1 MTGLMM
7 SVPSPHSAIQMVN
20 RVTDQPA
27 FILHRK
33 NWQNSSLLLE
43 LLTRDFGRI
52 SVLAK
57 GGKNSRSRGLY
68 QPFNKVAVGWSGRY
82 ALKTLTA
89 IDGGAAQIPESL
101 YLPLLYVNEL
111 VESFQPE
118 FESSV
123 EIFNLYDDLLNRI
136 NPHNVEISL
145 RRFERAS
152 MQVFGYLPDLYTDSL
167 QSNPIDPQ
175 CCYYFVAGRG
185 LVPCGC
191 DHKNAIEGRILD
203 FWNQEKFED
212 PGVAHTAKSIM
223 RCIID
228 FNLQGK
234 RLKSRDIYL
243 QMKNWK

>member
-1 MTGLMM
+1 MM
-7 SVPSPHSAIQMVN
+7 SVPSLHSATQMVN

-33 NWQNSSLLLE
+33 NWQNSSLLLD

-52 SVLAK
+52 SLLAK

-68 QPFNKVAVGWSGRY
+68 QPFSKVAVGWSGRHT
-82 ALKTLTA
+82 LKTLTT
-89 IDGGAAQIPESL
+89 IDGVSGQIPESL

-111 VESFQPE
+111 VEAFQPG
-118 FESSV
+118 FESSI
-123 EIFNLYDDLLNRI
+123 EIFNLYDELLNQI
-136 NPHNVEISL
+136 NPYNVEMSL
-145 RRFERAS
+145 RRFERES
-152 MQVFGYLPDLYTDSL
+152 MQVFGYLPDLYTDSV
-167 QSNPIDPQ
+167 QSKPIDPQ
-175 CCYYFVAGRG
+175 SCYYFVASRG
-185 LVPCGC
+185 LVPCSC
-191 DHKNAIEGRILD
+191 DHENAIEGRILH

-212 PGVAHTAKSIM
+212 AKVAHTAKSIM

>member
-1 MTGLMM
+1 MM
-7 SVPSPHSAIQMVN
+7 SVPSLHSAIQMDN

-33 NWQNSSLLLE
+33 NWQNSSLLLD
-43 LLTRDFGRI
+43 LLTRDFGRV

-68 QPFNKVAVGWSGRY
+68 QPFSQVAVGWSGRH

-89 IDGGAAQIPESL
+89 IDGVSGQIAESL

-111 VESFQPE
+111 VENFQPG
-118 FESSV
+118 FESSI
-123 EIFNLYDDLLNRI
+123 EIFNLYDDLLSRI
-136 NPHNVEISL
+136 TPHNVEISL
-145 RRFERAS
+145 RRFERES

-167 QSNPIDPQ
+167 QGKPIDPLS
-175 CCYYFVAGRG
+175 CYYFVASRG
-185 LVPCGC
+185 LVPCAG
-191 DHKNAIEGRILD
+191 DHENAIEGRILQ

-212 PGVAHTAKSIM
+212 VKVAHTAKSIM

>member
-1 MTGLMM
+1 MM
-7 SVPSPHSAIQMVN
+7 SVLSLHSATQMVN

-33 NWQNSSLLLE
+33 DWQNSSLMLN
-43 LLTRDFGRI
+43 LLTRDFGRV

-68 QPFNKVAVGWSGRY
+68 QPFSKVAVGWSGRHS
-82 ALKTLTA
+82 LKTLTA
-89 IDGGAAQIPESL
+89 IDGISNEIAESL

-111 VESFQPE
+111 VGTFQSE
-118 FESSV
+118 FESSI
-123 EIFNLYDDLLNRI
+123 EIFTLYEDLLNRI
-136 NPHNVEISL
+136 NPGNVEISL
-145 RRFERAS
+145 RRFERAAL
-152 MQVFGYLPDLYTDSL
+152 QVFGYLPDLYTDSL
-167 QSNPIDPQ
+167 QNKPINPQ
-175 CCYYFVAGRG
+175 SCYYFVASRG
-185 LVPCGC
+185 LVPCVSEHENG
-191 DHKNAIEGRILD
+191 IEGSILQL
-203 FWNQEKFED
+203 WNEQNYED
-212 PGVAHTAKSIM
+212 VKVAHTAKTIM